1 MEPTRILPDLQCSL
15 PCEDVRQE
23 ITGNFVLVGVL
34 GLIRVTKLPVTAT
47 KLCLFNRWT
56 AGLGEF
62 TETARLL
69 APDQSTLIR
78 QSQVKFRLPEV
89 ARHTT
94 NVSIFGQLT
103 LRESGCHYIE
113 VLVDDVMKTR
123 YPLAVKV
130 VAPGTRKRI
139 RKPGPRPE

>member
-69 APDQSTLIR
+69 APDQST
-78 QSQVKFRLPEV
+78 PDPAEPGEV
-89 ARHTT
+89 PAPRGRPAHHQR
-94 NVSIFGQLT
+94 VH
-103 LRESGCHYIE
+103 LRAIDS
-113 VLVDDVMKTR
+113 
-123 YPLAVKV
+123 
-130 VAPGTRKRI
+130 
-139 RKPGPRPE
+139 